1 MSIFNNTEGDPRK
14 LSLHGPVLQVYVEV
28 PTATAGTLD
37 ITQQPIPGPIHGLA
51 LIDTGASISAIQK
64 DVAEEL
70 GLQSSGVREIIT
82 RTRKSRYRC
91 FQLEFLSR
99 APRLRQLGLPRV
111 AGVNLPRQATGTS
124 LHLIMLV
131 GRDILKDFL
140 FAYNGTTGRWSVA
153 QQESSCVIA
162 RHQIR
167 ASAAFFSAT
176 LFPARLVRRKRC
188 QILD

>member
-82 RTRKSRYRC
+82 PNAKESVPLFPVRISFPGTT
-91 FQLEFLSR
+91 LETIGFT
-99 APRLRQLGLPRV
+99 RV